1 MFLRN
6 SRRSVIRCGRS
17 AETDTAGLIPKLRP
31 LFCRVPWGAITRS
44 PWSSRPGHL
53 CRFWGT
59 VLRTV
64 KLEVFLGSVLPL
76 VHPAEAECPV
86 FTRYIYA
93 RIFLKRIPHD
103 NNGNPITRKRYNPP
117 SLRHLFAKSW
127 NINHVSI
134 GSGFRHSLR
143 PD

>member
-1 MFLRN
+1 MFLIN
-6 SRRSVIRCGRS
+6 SRRSNIRCGRS
-17 AETDTAGLIPKLRP
+17 GEPETAGLIPKLRP

-59 VLRTV
+59 VSHIFNRRSFSWKRAPLCLCRRNDTSRLRSE
-64 KLEVFLGSVLPL
+64 L
-76 VHPAEAECPV
+76 
-86 FTRYIYA
+86 RA
-93 RIFLKRIPHD
+93 RIFLKRLPH
-103 NNGNPITRKRYNPP
+103 GSEANPITLKEYNSP
-117 SLRHLFAKSW
+117 SLRRIYAKSW

-134 GSGFRHSLR
+134 ESGFRHSLR